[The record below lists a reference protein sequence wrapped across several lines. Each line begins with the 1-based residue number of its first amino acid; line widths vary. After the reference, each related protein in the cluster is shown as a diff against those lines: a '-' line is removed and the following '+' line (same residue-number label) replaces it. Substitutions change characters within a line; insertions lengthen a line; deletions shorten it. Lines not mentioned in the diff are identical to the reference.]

1 MISFMTDVI
10 GIHDEIFVGKGNTYM
25 LYIINTF
32 GGVQNLK
39 GEVYASVYPSGTL
52 AGLCARAAERH
63 VQ

>member
-1 MISFMTDVI
+1 
-10 GIHDEIFVGKGNTYM
+10 M

-39 GEVYASVYPSGTL
+39 GEVDASVYSSGTL
-52 AGLCARAAERH
+52 AGLYARAAERH

>member
-1 MISFMTDVI
+1 
-10 GIHDEIFVGKGNTYM
+10 M

-39 GEVYASVYPSGTL
+39 GEVDASVYPSGTL